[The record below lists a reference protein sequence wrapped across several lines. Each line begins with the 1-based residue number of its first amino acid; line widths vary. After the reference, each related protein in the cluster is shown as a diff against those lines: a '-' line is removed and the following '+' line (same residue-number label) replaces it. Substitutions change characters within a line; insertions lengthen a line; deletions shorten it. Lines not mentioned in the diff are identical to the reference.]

1 MQLFRPVFSGFL
13 KGRGHHPS
21 SVTAAGEPVWSSLAT
36 QQRVPS
42 RAGIKAVA
50 SAGPGRGLQQ
60 LEQWPEAE
68 EWAVWE
74 VLGQWAVFEE
84 IWEP

>member
-1 MQLFRPVFSGFL
+1 M
-13 KGRGHHPS
+13 
-21 SVTAAGEPVWSSLAT
+21 
-36 QQRVPS
+36 
-42 RAGIKAVA
+42 A